1 MRSACKALSEVLWL
15 KTPEVLEPSNSFLS
29 VFFPLWHN
37 DFSHRVML
45 EQFHLDGKIKDLF
58 SVGLDLLDIL
68 KGLCF
73 IGDEVL
79 AV

>member
-1 MRSACKALSEVLWL
+1 
-15 KTPEVLEPSNSFLS
+15 
-29 VFFPLWHN
+29 
-37 DFSHRVML
+37 ML